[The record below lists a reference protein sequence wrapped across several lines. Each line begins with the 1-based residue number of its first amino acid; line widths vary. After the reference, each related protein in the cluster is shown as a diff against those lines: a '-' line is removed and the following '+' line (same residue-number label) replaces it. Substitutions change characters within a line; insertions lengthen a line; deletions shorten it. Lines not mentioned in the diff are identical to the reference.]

1 MRKISI
7 FTTISDPERRQDAW
21 KEALE
26 CYLDFAD
33 EVVVVCG
40 DYNKEFYESVGR
52 KFGGE
57 PHINQNGGMSFWY
70 DNKDLVFYH
79 YEWPEEFDWTFIG
92 EQFQR
97 GYDACTGDWAI
108 RMDLD
113 YLLHEDDFKAIREF
127 LETCN
132 APVACF
138 PKRQFLKSDR
148 YSVKAILPIA
158 YNKKK
163 YGNRIKLDS
172 GGDLCQPSL
181 DGKEIIKEEMPIV
194 ARKVPT
200 IVSDN
205 VTDEQKMKRLP
216 GVFVENGMT
225 YTYGSF
231 IPIYNYECII
241 KTKGVQA
248 KEFYRMA
255 RAWGR
260 TFGENMMGIDS
271 EEKALEKFL
280 QMQIGRYKTA
290 GHNII
295 PLDQHPKY
303 IQETIKNLT
312 PEQFGFDCWGNV

>member
-1 MRKISI
+1 MSISI
-7 FTTISDPERRQDAW
+7 FTTITNPRTRRDAYL
-21 KEALE
+21 EALQ

-33 EVVVVCG
+33 EVIIIDG
-40 DYNKEFYESVGR
+40 SPISSYYKTILEIDKLKFDRNKIKILR
-52 KFGGE
+52 
-57 PHINQNGGMSFWY
+57 H
-70 DNKDLVFYH
+70 L
-79 YEWPEEFDWTFIG
+79 WPREFDWKFIG
-92 EQFQR
+92 QQFQR
-97 GYDACTGDWAI
+97 GLDSCSGDWAI
-108 RMDLD
+108 RMDID
-113 YLLHEDDFKAIREF
+113 YLLHEDDFEAIKEF
-127 LETCN
+127 LKNCD

-138 PKRQFLKSDR
+138 PKRQFLKADR

-181 DGKEIIKEEMPIV
+181 DGVEINKDEMPIIS
-194 ARKVPT
+194 RKVPT
-200 IVSDN
+200 IISDN
-205 VTDEQKMKRLP
+205 VTDEQKKKRLP
-216 GVFVENGMT
+216 GVFEEDGMT

-231 IPIYNYECII
+231 IPIWNYECLL
-241 KTKGVQA
+241 KTKEVEA

-280 QMQIGRYKTA
+280 QMQVGRYKTA

-295 PLDQHPKY
+295 PIDQHPRY
-303 IQETIKNLT
+303 MQETIKNLT
-312 PEQFGFDCWGNV
+312 PEQFGYNLWGEIK